1 MRMNRLDIPLP
12 LSFSSLLLLY
22 YRIDRI
28 VDLDTSR
35 TAWTEKKIKAAYR
48 SQLDQSDTHIPRLSR
63 FFSSLPLDLLLY
75 RSPITTFL
83 ISVQYGK
90 SQSSLGVAQ

>member
-12 LSFSSLLLLY
+12 LSFSSLLLFY
-22 YRIDRI
+22 YRI

-75 RSPITTFL
+75 RSPITTFV